1 MSDFEVIIIVMLLLL
16 FSVTLLDLL
25 IGGRR

>member
-1 MSDFEVIIIVMLLLL
+1 MSDFEVVTIVLLLL
-16 FSVTLLDLL
+16 LCVMTLLDLL